1 MLKNL
6 TRDNISDYINSEFG
20 LSKLDCNQ
28 IVNEIIEII
37 ITGLIDDKIVK
48 IHNFGTFKLKQKN
61 QRIGRN
67 PKTKEE
73 VIINARKVI
82 SFIPSKHLL
91 YKINKDD
98 NKK

>member
-28 IVNEIIEII
+28 IVNEVIEII
-37 ITGLIDDKIVK
+37 IVGLLNDNIVK

-67 PKTKEE
+67 PKTKVE
-73 VIINARKVI
+73 VIIEARKVI

-98 NKK
+98 N

>member
-1 MLKNL
+1 MTKNI
-6 TRDNISDYINSEFG
+6 TRDDISEYINSEFG

-37 ITGLIDDKIVK
+37 ITGLVNDNIVK